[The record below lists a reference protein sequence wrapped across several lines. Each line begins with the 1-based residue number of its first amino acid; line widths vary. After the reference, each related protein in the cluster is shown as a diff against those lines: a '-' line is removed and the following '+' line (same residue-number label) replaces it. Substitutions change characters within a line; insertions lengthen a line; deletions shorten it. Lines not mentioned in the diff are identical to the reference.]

1 MAPQDVDD
9 QAADDRRG
17 DQCGGKLLE
26 EKTDLLGVDLLEM
39 SVCIQ
44 CAAVGAKQLD
54 PPLPRARASRPRR
67 LVNRQRLITTHSLNG
82 GGVRGP

>member
-9 QAADDRRG
+9 QAADDRCG

-39 SVCIQ
+39 SAGRQ
-44 CAAVGAKQLD
+44 CGWC
-54 PPLPRARASRPRR
+54 PRS
-67 LVNRQRLITTHSLNG
+67 N
-82 GGVRGP
+82 